1 MRPHPLHPCP
11 LESIHPSIPLL
22 SFFHFFLSLSL
33 HHQRIWFVMVTER
46 EIGRKKKKDN
56 VYSGTK
62 KEKRLLMYS
71 LKIIDAVTWKKI
83 NLSRHRAQ
91 EQASGGKK
99 GVNCEAMTMAVL
111 QMDFSFCVLYWDGVW
126 GVVVVGL
133 VVVGGWEGRKK
144 KQFHQRSSKLSDR
157 GNFDPLALLCSPPTI
172 FPSFT
177 FLSLRSLRGEI
188 PSGQNQHL
196 FSIKCY
202 GAAHM
207 SNTHPDHM
215 LLLCVNTH

>member
-1 MRPHPLHPCP
+1 MR
-11 LESIHPSIPLL
+11 
-22 SFFHFFLSLSL
+22 
-33 HHQRIWFVMVTER
+33 
-46 EIGRKKKKDN
+46 
-56 VYSGTK
+56 
-62 KEKRLLMYS
+62 
-71 LKIIDAVTWKKI
+71 
-83 NLSRHRAQ
+83 
-91 EQASGGKK
+91 GG
-99 GVNCEAMTMAVL
+99 G
-111 QMDFSFCVLYWDGVW
+111 G
-126 GVVVVGL
+126 G
-133 VVVGGWEGRKK
+133 VGGGGGLRREKK

>member
-1 MRPHPLHPCP
+1 MICHGD
-11 LESIHPSIPLL
+11 
-22 SFFHFFLSLSL
+22 
-33 HHQRIWFVMVTER
+33 WK
-46 EIGRKKKKDN
+46 GDWKKKKKDN

-177 FLSLRSLRGEI
+177 FLSLRSFRGRNPLWTKPASVFHKVLRSCTHVQH
-188 PSGQNQHL
+188 PSRSHASTVCKYPLSQ
-196 FSIKCY
+196 SAVIW
-202 GAAHM
+202 
-207 SNTHPDHM
+207 
-215 LLLCVNTH
+215 